1 MTAMPRIRAAAL
13 RVFTRLTIG
22 DGQGVFR
29 NSRWLEDRV
38 HQRLLEFDQLPMR
51 FIVSPMSK
59 LVLVADTPW
68 VINSV
73 SSALAAEEWDVQVCH
88 DPRAAVQV
96 VSDTQPTAVIA
107 DLQVGSKG
115 GMAVIRA
122 IRQLGTPRPRL
133 VMLLDRSADSFLSG
147 RAGADAFVLK
157 PIEPDALRRALSGV
171 VGRSEEE

>member
-1 MTAMPRIRAAAL
+1 
-13 RVFTRLTIG
+13 
-22 DGQGVFR
+22 
-29 NSRWLEDRV
+29 
-38 HQRLLEFDQLPMR
+38 MR
-51 FIVSPMSK
+51 FIVWLMSK

-73 SSALAAEEWDVQVCH
+73 SSALAAEDWEVEVCQ
-88 DPRAAVQV
+88 DPREAVKV

-122 IRQLGTPRPRL
+122 IRQLGSPRPRL

-157 PIEPDALRRALSGV
+157 PIESDELRRALSGEA
-171 VGRSEEE
+171 GRTEEE